1 MDYGIFTIVKRAY
14 NRINI
19 LRKMRFVLNRFT
31 LEKMYF
37 SYIRPIL
44 EYGDVIWDNQTQ
56 YLINKVENVQI
67 EAMRIVTGGNKLTS
81 IQMLYKETGWET
93 LSERREKHKLTMF
106 YKMVNKETP
115 YYLQNLV
122 PNQIVNLHNHFTRQT
137 QNTSEIRTRTNLY
150 SDYFLPSSI
159 KLWNKLPDQTRNST
173 SLSIFKS
180 RIKNPNNKCPNFYYT
195 GTRMG
200 QVLHARLRMNSS
212 SLNEHLFKRNR
223 VDSSNCSCGLIES
236 TAHFLLHCKK
246 YDKLRNDIIFLIN
259 YPVTLNT
266 DLLLFGSQVLNLDQN
281 KDIFGKVQ
289 KFLLKCKRFT
299 R

>member
-1 MDYGIFTIVKRAY
+1 MT
-14 NRINI
+14 
-19 LRKMRFVLNRFT
+19 
-31 LEKMYF
+31 
-37 SYIRPIL
+37 
-44 EYGDVIWDNQTQ
+44 
-56 YLINKVENVQI
+56 NVQI

-106 YKMVNKETP
+106 YKMVSKETP

-200 QVLHARLRMNSS
+200 
-212 SLNEHLFKRNR
+212 
-223 VDSSNCSCGLIES
+223 
-236 TAHFLLHCKK
+236 
-246 YDKLRNDIIFLIN
+246 
-259 YPVTLNT
+259 
-266 DLLLFGSQVLNLDQN
+266 
-281 KDIFGKVQ
+281 
-289 KFLLKCKRFT
+289 
-299 R
+299 